1 MIVPY
6 LLLLLAIL
14 FEVGASLALK
24 ASAGFSRPLPS
35 VMALLGF
42 GAALALLA
50 QITTRLPLSLTYP
63 TWAGL
68 GLVGATLGAAAL
80 FGERITV
87 QHGLGI
93 ALIVAGVALV
103 HAPRL
108 LAGGLA

>member
-68 GLVGATLGAAAL
+68 GIVGATLGAML
-80 FGERITV
+80 VFDEPVTTQRW
-87 QHGLGI
+87 LGI
-93 ALIVAGVALV
+93 AVVVAGLVVMYAPAL
-103 HAPRL
+103 L
-108 LAGGLA
+108 GGDRT